1 VVRRKVEEH
10 CGVTLEW
17 EIARIGVAA

>member
-1 VVRRKVEEH
+1 LVRRKVEEQ
-10 CGVTLEW
+10 CGVKLEW